1 MINILKG
8 LLEEKAANHM
18 TDKGSTAAKSADLGL
33 SLTGCEEHKIATACM
48 CFHCMENMD
57 IFTED
62 QISNIGDIINSI

>member
-1 MINILKG
+1 MLNILKG

-18 TDKGSTAAKSADLGL
+18 TDRGSTAVKSSDMGF
-33 SLTGCEEHKIATACM
+33 SSTGCDEHKIAVACM

-57 IFTED
+57 IFSEE